1 MRALGAAERALALM
15 VARAK
20 SRRAFGAPLAEQGS
34 SCSRWRSRGP
44 WHVVDDGHLFLAENL
59 DQGAAGSA
67 TPCRSSTVLG

>member
-1 MRALGAAERALALM
+1 M

-20 SRRAFGAPLAEQGS
+20 SRRAFGAPLAEQGVVVQQMAE
-34 SCSRWRSRGP
+34 SRP
-44 WHVVDDGHLFLAENL
+44 VDVVDGGHLFLAENL